1 MQEKKKK
8 GVGWGEVGEE
18 CTTKNK
24 LVAWQKE
31 KQSLNNGENHKTGL
45 LIARR
50 WETT

>member
-1 MQEKKKK
+1 MQGEKRK
-8 GVGWGEVGEE
+8 GGGGEMGEE

-45 LIARR
+45 LMARR
-50 WETT
+50 WKTT